1 MEAVTR
7 RSRSLLP
14 YVALA
19 AVAVSLP
26 TLALLLRKGHAATPA
41 AAPVTPPASG
51 IASPR
56 LPSPGGVVLAR
67 ESGRLAVVLSARH
80 QRRGRLGLTA
90 TVIGPSGSGASGL
103 RVAFGD
109 GGRRVAARA
118 CGSGCYA
125 GSLGGSPRRVTV
137 RVGGASVPFAFP
149 ARAPAADEL
158 VRRVARS
165 LRSARSLVIDERLAS
180 SPKVGIDARFE
191 VAAPDRLR
199 YQIVG
204 GSDAIVIGARRW
216 DRATARERWV
226 PSAQTPLSLPAVPWG
241 GSPQDARVVGA
252 TGRLWIVTLLD
263 PQIPAWFELRVDKQT
278 LRPAEVRMIAAA
290 HFMRDRY
297 SRYDEPL
304 AIRPPRAAR

>member
-7 RSRSLLP
+7 RTRSVLP

-19 AVAVSLP
+19 AVAVTLP
-26 TLALLLRKGHAATPA
+26 VLALLLRKGHAATPA
-41 AAPVTPPASG
+41 AAPVAPASG

-56 LPSPGGVVLAR
+56 LPPPGGIVLAR
-67 ESGRLAVVLSARH
+67 ESGRLAVVLSARREG
-80 QRRGRLGLTA
+80 QARIGLTA
-90 TVIGPSGSGASGL
+90 TVLGPSGSGASGI
-103 RVAFGD
+103 RVAFAG
-109 GGRRVAARA
+109 GGRRVAAGA

-125 GSLGGSPRRVTV
+125 GSLAGSPRRVTV
-137 RVGGASVPFAFP
+137 RVGGAAVPFTLP
-149 ARAPAADEL
+149 ARAPAADQL

-180 SPKVGIDARFE
+180 SPKVGIVARFE

-199 YQIVG
+199 YRIAG
-204 GSDAIVIGARRW
+204 GSDAIVIGSRRW
-216 DRATARERWV
+216 DRATPRERWV
-226 PSAQTPLSLPAVPWG
+226 PSQQTPLTLPAVPWG
-241 GSPQDARVVGA
+241 ASPQDARLVA
-252 TGRLWIVTLLD
+252 ETRRLAIVTLLD
-263 PQIPAWFELRVDKQT
+263 PQIPAWFELRVDKRT

-297 SRYDEPL
+297 SHYDEPL

>member
-7 RSRSLLP
+7 RTRSLLP
-14 YVALA
+14 YVALL

-26 TLALLLRKGHAATPA
+26 ALALLLRKGHAATPA
-41 AAPVTPPASG
+41 TAPATPPASG

-56 LPSPGGVVLAR
+56 LPSPGGIVLAR
-67 ESGRLAVVLSARH
+67 ESGRLGVVLSAR
-80 QRRGRLGLTA
+80 REGGRRLGLTA
-90 TVIGPSGSGASGL
+90 TVLGPSGSGASGL
-103 RVAFGD
+103 RVAFAA
-109 GGRRVAARA
+109 GGHRVAARA

-125 GSLGGSPRRVTV
+125 GSLASSPRRVTV
-137 RVGGASVPFAFP
+137 RVGSASVPFAFP
-149 ARAPAADEL
+149 AHAPAADQL
-158 VRRVARS
+158 VHRVARS

-199 YQIVG
+199 YRIAG

-216 DRATARERWV
+216 DRATPRERWV
-226 PSAQTPLSLPAVPWG
+226 PSQQTPLSLPAVPWG
-241 GSPQDARVVGA
+241 GSPQDARVVGE
-252 TGRLWIVTLLD
+252 TQRLWVVTLLD
-263 PQIPAWFELRVDKQT
+263 PQIPAWFELRVDKRT
-278 LRPAEVRMIAAA
+278 LRPTEVRMIAAA

>member
-7 RSRSLLP
+7 RTRSLLP
-14 YVALA
+14 FVALA

-26 TLALLLRKGHAATPA
+26 ALALLLRKGHAATPA
-41 AAPVTPPASG
+41 AAPVAPASG

-67 ESGRLAVVLSARH
+67 ESGRLAVVLSARREG
-80 QRRGRLGLTA
+80 QGRLGLTA

-103 RVAFGD
+103 RVAFGG

-118 CGSGCYA
+118 CGSGCYS
-125 GSLGGSPRRVTV
+125 GSLGGSPQRVTV
-137 RVGGASVPFAFP
+137 RVGGASVAFAFP
-149 ARAPAADEL
+149 ARAPAANEL

-180 SPKVGIDARFE
+180 SPKVGIVARFE

-199 YQIVG
+199 YQIAG
-204 GSDAIVIGARRW
+204 GSDAIVIGAHRW
-216 DRATARERWV
+216 DRATPRERWV
-226 PSAQTPLSLPAVPWG
+226 PSQQTPLSLPAVPWG
-241 GSPQDARVVGA
+241 GSPQDARVVGQ
-252 TGRLWIVTLLD
+252 TQRLWIVTLLD
-263 PQIPAWFELRVDKQT
+263 PQIPAWFELRVDKRT
-278 LRPAEVRMIAAA
+278 LRPAQVRMIAAA

>member
-7 RSRSLLP
+7 RTRSLLP

-26 TLALLLRKGHAATPA
+26 ALALLLRKGHAATPA
-41 AAPVTPPASG
+41 AAPVAPASG

-56 LPSPGGVVLAR
+56 LPSSGGVVLAR
-67 ESGRLAVVLSARH
+67 ESGRLAVVLSAR
-80 QRRGRLGLTA
+80 REGRGRLGLTA
-90 TVIGPSGSGASGL
+90 TVIGPSGSGATGL
-103 RVAFGD
+103 RVAFAA

-125 GSLGGSPRRVTV
+125 GSLDGSPRRVTV

-149 ARAPAADEL
+149 ARAPTADQL

-199 YQIVG
+199 YQIAG

-216 DRATARERWV
+216 DRATPRERWV
-226 PSAQTPLSLPAVPWG
+226 PSQQTPLSLPAVPWG
-241 GSPQDARVVGA
+241 GSPQDARVVSQ
-252 TGRLWIVTLLD
+252 TQRLWIVTLLD
-263 PQIPAWFELRVDKQT
+263 PQIPAWFELRVDKRT

>member
-7 RSRSLLP
+7 RTRSLLP

-26 TLALLLRKGHAATPA
+26 ALALLLRKGHAATPA
-41 AAPVTPPASG
+41 PAPVTQPASG

-67 ESGRLAVVLSARH
+67 ESGRLAVVLSAR
-80 QRRGRLGLTA
+80 REGRGRLGLTA

-103 RVAFGD
+103 RVAFAAA
-109 GGRRVAARA
+109 GRRVAARA

-125 GSLGGSPRRVTV
+125 GSLAGSPRRVTV
-137 RVGGASVPFAFP
+137 RVGNASVPFEFP
-149 ARAPAADEL
+149 ARAPAADAL

-165 LRSARSLVIDERLAS
+165 LRSARSLVIEERLKS
-180 SPKVGIDARFE
+180 SPKVGIEARFE
-191 VAAPDRLR
+191 VSAPDRLR
-199 YQIVG
+199 YQISG

-216 DRATARERWV
+216 DRATPRERWV
-226 PSAQTPLSLPAVPWG
+226 PSQQTPLSLPAVPWG
-241 GSPQDARVVGA
+241 GSPQDARLVGA

-263 PQIPAWFELRVDKQT
+263 REIPAWFELRIDKRT

-304 AIRPPRAAR
+304 RISPPAK

>member
-7 RSRSLLP
+7 RTRSLLP

-26 TLALLLRKGHAATPA
+26 ALALLLRKGHAATPA
-41 AAPVTPPASG
+41 TALVSPPASRST
-51 IASPR
+51 SPR
-56 LPSPGGVVLAR
+56 LPAPGGVVLAR
-67 ESGRLAVVLSARH
+67 ESGRLGVVLSAR
-80 QRRGRLGLTA
+80 REGRGRLGLTA
-90 TVIGPSGSGASGL
+90 TVFGPSGSGASGL
-103 RVAFGD
+103 RVAFGG
-109 GGRRVAARA
+109 GGREVAARA

-125 GSLGGSPRRVTV
+125 GSLPGTPRRVTV
-137 RVGGASVPFAFP
+137 RVDSASVPFAFP
-149 ARAPAADEL
+149 ARAPAADAL

-180 SPKVGIDARFE
+180 SPKVRIVARFE

-199 YQIVG
+199 YRIVG

-216 DRATARERWV
+216 DRATPRERWV
-226 PSAQTPLSLPAVPWG
+226 PSQQTPLSLPAVPWG
-241 GSPQDARVVGA
+241 GSPQDARVVGE
-252 TGRLWIVTLLD
+252 TRQLWIVTLLD
-263 PQIPAWFELRVDKQT
+263 REIPAWFELRIDKRT
-278 LRPAEVRMIAAA
+278 LRPTEVRMVAAA

-304 AIRPPRAAR
+304 RIRPPVK